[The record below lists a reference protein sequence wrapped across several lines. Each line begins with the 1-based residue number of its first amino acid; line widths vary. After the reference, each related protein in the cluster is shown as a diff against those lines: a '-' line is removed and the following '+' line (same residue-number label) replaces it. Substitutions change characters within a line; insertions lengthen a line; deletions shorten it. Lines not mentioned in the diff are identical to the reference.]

1 MDFKMP
7 HVPQKH
13 KFHTKIATIEKII
26 KIIKPQFYAIIDHLM
41 NKYTLLWEINMAQI
55 LLERLF

>member
-1 MDFKMP
+1 MDFRMP

-13 KFHTKIATIEKII
+13 KFHTKIATIE

-55 LLERLF
+55 LFERLF

>member
-13 KFHTKIATIEKII
+13 KFLSKIATIE